1 MATNLASLSDAFI
14 QDIIVGIA
22 FASGFGRG
30 PVRNPLMQQSLRC
43 LTHLADAAAKLGGE
57 QAV

>member
-1 MATNLASLSDAFI
+1 MATNLASLSDPFI
-14 QDIIVGIA
+14 RDIIVGIA

-30 PVRNPLMQQSLRC
+30 PVRNPLMQQTSRC
-43 LTHLADAAAKLGGE
+43 LTHLANAAAKLGGG